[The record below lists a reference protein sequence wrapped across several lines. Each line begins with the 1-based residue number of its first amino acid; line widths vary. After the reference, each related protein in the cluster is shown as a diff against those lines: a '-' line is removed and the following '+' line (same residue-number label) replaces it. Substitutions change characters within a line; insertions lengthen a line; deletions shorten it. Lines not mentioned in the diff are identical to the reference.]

1 MALSMV
7 NMNRSRVY
15 LYFVMAVVLTAF
27 ISLSIHVVILQ
38 YFHPPVL
45 SINPGFNQ
53 IVDFAIRFGTASAS
67 IFIYVS
73 SKEYWISIKPL
84 YRVILFAL
92 LIMALTEMLFRGL
105 LMNII
110 VGNPWPSEI
119 LRSVPSYLKFFS
131 LSLLICCLV
140 PAITEKRQFR
150 FLRYAVL
157 ALIMTVVLIL
167 IGKIA
172 VAALAP
178 LLAHVSSPAASNI
191 SQVPYGINILIP
203 AYMTY
208 LEPTIAA
215 FIVFYLIKNRL
226 SVSSTLA
233 KGLILGGIIM
243 AIHAGIYS
251 ILQIACSEGN
261 IFYRIF
267 YYGQFL
273 WEYLALGLLTAYSN
287 NN

>member
-1 MALSMV
+1 
-7 NMNRSRVY
+7 
-15 LYFVMAVVLTAF
+15 
-27 ISLSIHVVILQ
+27 
-38 YFHPPVL
+38 
-45 SINPGFNQ
+45 
-53 IVDFAIRFGTASAS
+53 
-67 IFIYVS
+67 
-73 SKEYWISIKPL
+73 L
-84 YRVILFAL
+84 YRVILFAIL
-92 LIMALTEMLFRGL
+92 MMALTEMLLRGL

-110 VGNPWPSEI
+110 VGNSWPSEI

-140 PAITEKRQFR
+140 PAIMRKKQFR
-150 FLRYAVL
+150 FLRYAVF
-157 ALIMTVVLIL
+157 ALIMTAILIL

-172 VAALAP
+172 EATLAP
-178 LLAHVSSPAASNI
+178 LLAYPSLAAASNI

-203 AYMTY
+203 AYITY
-208 LEPTIAA
+208 LEPTIAS

-226 SVSSTLA
+226 PVSNTLA

-251 ILQIACSEGN
+251 ILQIVCSEGN

-273 WEYLALGLLTAYSN
+273 WEYLVLGLLTVYSFDWQPLN
-287 NN
+287 GRPKTDIGGKS